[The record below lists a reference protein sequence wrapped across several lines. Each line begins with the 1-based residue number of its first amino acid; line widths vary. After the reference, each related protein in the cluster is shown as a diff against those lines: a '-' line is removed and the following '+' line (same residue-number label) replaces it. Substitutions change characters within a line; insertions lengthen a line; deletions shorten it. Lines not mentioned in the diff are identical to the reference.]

1 MRQTDFLDK
10 YRNYMMNT
18 LQSPAKRS
26 GDILIRFLLIFMAVW
41 MLSALPAVAAEA
53 VEAVQTAQT
62 AVEATAESTK
72 PLIDWA
78 EVKYVTV
85 QLLTGFKLTLAL
97 FFLTLICAL
106 PLGLVFAFGTMSKI
120 TPLRWLVKG
129 IVYIIRGTPLLLQLM
144 IIVYI
149 PGIVFHHP
157 LTRWAIFGGNVPLA
171 YFFGALVAFIINY
184 ACYFSEIYR
193 GGIESIAKGQ
203 YEAGQ
208 VLGMTKTQIFFRII
222 LLQVIKNILP
232 PIANETIT
240 LVKDT
245 ALARTVS
252 VMEILF
258 MANEILALKQL
269 IWPLFYTGVFYL
281 AFNAIVTWIFGK
293 LEAKLSYY
301 KV

>member
-1 MRQTDFLDK
+1 
-10 YRNYMMNT
+10 MNIVHT
-18 LQSPAKRS
+18 SPSHMLGGRRLWLA
-26 GDILIRFLLIFMAVW
+26 LIFVLAVQVG
-41 MLSALPAVAAEA
+41 LLALPVAAA
-53 VEAVQTAQT
+53 GDGFFGIDG
-62 AVEATAESTK
+62 AEFR
-72 PLIDWA
+72 
-78 EVKYVTV
+78 YVTV
-85 QLLTGFKLTLAL
+85 QLLTGFRLTLLL

-106 PLGLVFAFGTMSKI
+106 PLGLAFAFGTMSKFA
-120 TPLRWLVKG
+120 PLRWLVKG
-129 IVYIIRGTPLLLQLM
+129 FVYIIRGTPLLLQLM

-149 PGIVFHHP
+149 PGIVFGYP
-157 LTRWAIFGGNVPLA
+157 LTRWAIFGGNVPAA

-184 ACYFSEIYR
+184 SCYFSEIYR

-208 VLGMTKTQIFFRII
+208 VLGMTKSQIFFRVI
-222 LLQVIKNILP
+222 LMQVIKNILP

-258 MANEILALKQL
+258 MANEILSLKQL

-281 AFNAIVTWIFGK
+281 AFNALVTWLFNRIEG
-293 LEAKLSYY
+293 KLSYY

>member
-1 MRQTDFLDK
+1 MT
-10 YRNYMMNT
+10 NT
-18 LQSPAKRS
+18 LLSLSRGKRDFRIS
-26 GDILIRFLLIFMAVW
+26 MVLLCLAVY
-41 MLSALPAVAAEA
+41 MVLSLTAALPVSASDVQEAAE
-53 VEAVQTAQT
+53 TAASQ
-62 AVEATAESTK
+62 EGM
-72 PLIDWA
+72 IDWA

-85 QLLTGFKLTLAL
+85 QLLTGFRLTLAL
-97 FFLTLICAL
+97 FFLTLVCAL

-120 TPLRWLVKG
+120 KPIRWIVKG
-129 IVYIIRGTPLLLQLM
+129 FVYIIRGTPLLLQLM

-149 PGIVFHHP
+149 PGIVFHYP
-157 LTRWAIFGGNVPLA
+157 LTRWAIFGGNVPMA

-208 VLGMTKTQIFFRII
+208 VLGMTKSQIFFRII

-258 MANEILALKQL
+258 MANEILSLKQL

>member
-1 MRQTDFLDK
+1 MT
-10 YRNYMMNT
+10 NT
-18 LQSPAKRS
+18 LQSLSR
-26 GDILIRFLLIFMAVW
+26 GTRGTRTIYVLLFLAVW
-41 MLSALPAVAAEA
+41 LVFFLAGNMPVTAAEA
-53 VEAVQTAQT
+53 QDIAAEAA
-62 AVEATAESTK
+62 AEEG
-72 PLIDWA
+72 LIDWA

-85 QLLTGFKLTLAL
+85 QLLSGFRLTLAL
-97 FFLTLICAL
+97 FFLTLIFAL
-106 PLGLVFAFGTMSKI
+106 PLGLVFAFGTMSKVSPI
-120 TPLRWLVKG
+120 RWIVKG
-129 IVYIIRGTPLLLQLM
+129 FVYIIRGTPLLLQLM

-149 PGIVFHHP
+149 PGIIFHYP
-157 LTRWAIFGGNVPLA
+157 LTRWAIFGGNVPMA

-258 MANEILALKQL
+258 MANEILSLKQL

-293 LEAKLSYY
+293 LESKLSYY